1 MFCFRKGRS
10 TAKNR
15 TLTMKVSN
23 FKRQSILEMMN
34 GSSTYFGRFIVWYFR
49 CLKDQ
54 HCIPCLALESHLMMT
69 CWGVKSVSIKRF
81 SSQAWLTESAGAGAE
96 FLRGAAKVSTLV
108 LYLWPFER
116 AAAGGTCGY
125 SCGTRT

>member
-1 MFCFRKGRS
+1 MCCFRKGRS
-10 TAKNR
+10 TAKTQ
-15 TLTMKVSN
+15 TLTMKVSS
-23 FKRQSILEMMN
+23 FKRRSILEMMN

-81 SSQAWLTESAGAGAE
+81 SSQAWLTESPGAGLSFYVAR
-96 FLRGAAKVSTLV
+96 LRSALWCCTFGPLKGRLQVGLV
-108 LYLWPFER
+108 D
-116 AAAGGTCGY
+116 